1 MQFNEKQKSQKKFKK
16 HLPNWY
22 GCDKI
27 LFVDAEV
34 SEWQTS

>member
-1 MQFNEKQKSQKKFKK
+1 MKCKKVKKNIKK
-16 HLPNWY
+16 HLPNRLV
-22 GCDKI
+22 CDKI

>member
-1 MQFNEKQKSQKKFKK
+1 MKNKKVKKNIKK

>member
-1 MQFNEKQKSQKKFKK
+1 MKCKKSQKKYKK
-16 HLPNWY
+16 HLPNRLA
-22 GCDKI
+22 CDKI